1 MRLASVLRVLGFL
14 CLSLASRAQPSSVQV
29 DLVME
34 EDTFLP
40 GEELPVGVR
49 ISNLTGRPITL
60 GTTNNWLRFY
70 IETKRGQTV
79 DRLGDVPVA
88 GEFSLESSK
97 AGTKWW
103 NLQPYF
109 QFEQTGPHL
118 IYAELRV
125 PELGLHLT
133 SEPAS
138 ITIQPSRKMWEMP
151 FGVPPK
157 DSNATSQVEIRRYA
171 LQAATRLKERRLYA
185 RVTDE
190 AESRIFKVVL
200 LDRLLSFASPEQQID
215 AQSRLHVLFQTGGN
229 VYTYCVINP
238 DGDLAIRQQHKIAPG
253 TRPRLVK
260 EDNGDIAVRGGFRV
274 PTSTDVPP
282 YEEPA
287 SPEPKPAA
295 SSGGGTNGV
304 AISSSTSTNAPA
316 EKSDRKSRRREKRSS
331 P

>member
-14 CLSLASRAQPSSVQV
+14 CLALAGRAQPSSVQV

-60 GTTNNWLRFY
+60 GNTNNWLRFF
-70 IETKRGQTV
+70 IETKKGQTV

-88 GEFSLESSK
+88 GEFTLESSK

-125 PELGLHLT
+125 PELGIHLT

-138 ITIQPSRKMWEMP
+138 ITVQPSRKMWEMP

-157 DSNATSQVEIRRYA
+157 DGNTSNPVEIRRYA
-171 LQAATRLKERRLYA
+171 LQAATRMKERRLYA
-185 RVTDE
+185 RVTDDT
-190 AESRIFKVVL
+190 ESRIFKVVL
-200 LDRLLSFASPEQQID
+200 LDRLLSFATPEQQID
-215 AQSRLHVLFQTGGN
+215 AQSRLHVLFQTGGS
-229 VYTYCVINP
+229 VYTYCVINT
-238 DGDLAIRQQHKIAPG
+238 DGELAIRQQHKIAPG
-253 TRPRLVK
+253 TRPKLNK
-260 EDNGDIAVRGGFRV
+260 EDNGDITVRGGFRV

-287 SPEPKPAA
+287 PAAPKPPAE
-295 SSGGGTNGV
+295 TV
-304 AISSSTSTNAPA
+304 ESTNTAPATATAPA
-316 EKSDRKSRRREKRSS
+316 EKADRKSRRREKRSS